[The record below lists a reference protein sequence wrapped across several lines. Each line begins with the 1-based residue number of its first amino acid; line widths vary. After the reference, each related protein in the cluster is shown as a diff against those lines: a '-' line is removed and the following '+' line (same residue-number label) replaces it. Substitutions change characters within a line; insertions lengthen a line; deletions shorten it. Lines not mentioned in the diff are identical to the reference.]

1 MVINTCEA
9 LVNIG
14 LSTDG
19 EPDVLEQNMLPF
31 TFRYEPFFIYTAG
44 KSSKSDIIVALSL
57 QKGKSLLLFIH

>member
-19 EPDVLEQNMLPF
+19 EPDVLLQNMLPF

-57 QKGKSLLLFIH
+57 